1 MEQYRVV
8 PHENRGKDLG
18 CTISESRS
26 YKNHG
31 PIQDRTTRKPGG
43 SGYTPSCKLQ
53 AVKNCKSR
61 TCNGL
66 GQEGG
71 LYHFD
76 TKGERARESSGG
88 WVTQKQQG
96 RGWTASY

>member
-31 PIQDRTTRKPGG
+31 PVQDLTTRKLGG

-53 AVKNCKSR
+53 AVKHLEPDILECKVSWP
-61 TCNGL
+61 L
-66 GQEGG
+66 GSI
-71 LYHFD
+71 
-76 TKGERARESSGG
+76 TMSKASGG
-88 WVTQKQQG
+88 DGFPVELFK
-96 RGWTASY
+96 S